1 MSTSTLMRVWMGLGR
16 GCGDDE
22 DGNVHNYQNM
32 RTGKAENN
40 TVDIQEGTAAV
51 RTGGGEQQMGPG
63 IQKEGEQVEIT

>member
-1 MSTSTLMRVWMGLGR
+1 MSTSTLTRVWMGLGR

-22 DGNVHNYQNM
+22 DWTFHNYQNR

-51 RTGGGEQQMGPG
+51 RTGAGEQRMGLG
-63 IQKEGEQVEIT
+63 VQNEGEQVEIT

>member
-1 MSTSTLMRVWMGLGR
+1 MRLGR

-22 DGNVHNYQNM
+22 DWTFHNYQSM

-51 RTGGGEQQMGPG
+51 RTGGGEQRMGPRV
-63 IQKEGEQVEIT
+63 QKEGEQVEIT